1 MDMNQ
6 EILKRHSED
15 TIAPQL
21 VKLVQDFI
29 CTAESIQTS
38 DRTACESYDTAI
50 AFHLVDII
58 TLLRPDHSH
67 YFQIAPAIAVL
78 SEWIEENK

>member
-6 EILKRHSED
+6 EIFSRHSED
-15 TIAPQL
+15 KIGPQL

-29 CTAESIQTS
+29 CTAESIQAS
-38 DRTACESYDTAI
+38 DPAHKSYDTAI
-50 AFHLVDII
+50 GLQLVDII

-78 SEWIEENK
+78 SKWIEDNK

>member
-6 EILKRHSED
+6 EIFKRHSED

-21 VKLVQDFI
+21 VTLVQGFI

-38 DRTACESYDTAI
+38 EPTHKSYDTAI
-50 AFHLVDII
+50 AYQLVDII

-78 SEWIEENK
+78 SKWIEDNK

>member
-6 EILKRHSED
+6 EIFNRHSED
-15 TIAPQL
+15 KIAPQL
-21 VKLVQDFI
+21 VKLVQDFL

-38 DRTACESYDTAI
+38 DRTQCESYDTAI
-50 AFHLVDII
+50 AFQLVDII

-67 YFQIAPAIAVL
+67 YFQVAPAIAVL
-78 SEWIEENK
+78 SKWIEDNK